1 MLTITSAASVPGRVI
16 PGYLADKFGY
26 FNVMTTVSVLTGI
39 TVACLWI
46 PFDYHRSHA
55 GIIIF
60 SLAYGLFSGAYVSLM
75 MPCAAKSGS
84 LDTLGQRFGTF
95 QSVIAIA

>member
-16 PGYLADKFGY
+16 PGYLTDKFGY

-46 PFDYHRSHA
+46 PFDY
-55 GIIIF
+55 
-60 SLAYGLFSGAYVSLM
+60 
-75 MPCAAKSGS
+75 
-84 LDTLGQRFGTF
+84 Q
-95 QSVIAIA
+95 

>member
-1 MLTITSAASVPGRVI
+1 MLTTTSAASVPGRVI
-16 PGYLADKFGY
+16 PGYLADKLGY

-39 TVACLWI
+39 SVACLWI
-46 PFDYHRSHA
+46 PFDYHRSHT

-75 MPCAAKSGS
+75 MPCAAKSGR

-95 QSVIAIA
+95 QSVLAIA